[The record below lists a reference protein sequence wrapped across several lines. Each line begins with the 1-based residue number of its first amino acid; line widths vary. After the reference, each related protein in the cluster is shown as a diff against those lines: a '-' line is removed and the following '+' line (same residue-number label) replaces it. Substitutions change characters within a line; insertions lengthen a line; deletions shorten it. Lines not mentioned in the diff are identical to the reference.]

1 MTFSGIT
8 FKGQ

>member
-8 FKGQ
+8 